1 MAASQSPRQ
10 DGKKMQWKIG
20 RRLILW
26 GIVAATTILVF
37 AGWKS
42 YRNTTR
48 LVEAA
53 EARKSSYELVQVLD
67 EVEMRLVDA
76 ETGQRGYLLTGD
88 EAYLQPYHTAIKNL
102 DQVMARLKDF
112 SSNNPKQQE
121 QISSLWLLIENKLG
135 ELQRTIDLRRREEIA
150 AANQVVLQGSGKRW
164 MDQIRGVITDMKND
178 GYEVRRIR
186 TQQMNEM
193 AVATE
198 RTILI
203 GYFVSLSLLVFVFV
217 LLDRELRERKRAQ
230 EAQGKSEKWLAT
242 TLGSIGDAV
251 IATDMNGAVTFMNPV
266 AQSLTGWSL
275 VEAQGKSMDLV
286 FDIVNKET
294 RRAVENPVKKVFRE
308 GKVVGLAD
316 HTLLISKNGKE
327 FEIEDSAAP
336 IVTAAGERLG
346 VVLVF
351 RDITELNQTREEL
364 DRYFTLSIELLCIAG
379 TDGYFKRLNP
389 VWEKVLGYSTNELME
404 KPFLEFIHPDDRQAT
419 IQESAKLDKGIN
431 TISFEN
437 RYRCKDGSYRWFM
450 WSATPLAE
458 KQLIYAM
465 ARDVTEVKRAEQA
478 LRLSEEQNRLLFE
491 SNPHPVWVYDLETLA
506 IIDVNEAAIRNY
518 GYSREEFLT
527 LTIKDIRPAED
538 VPAVLESVAKSG
550 TMLEENRIWRH
561 RRKNGTLL
569 DVEITSHPLVYAGRN
584 ARLVVSTDITKR
596 KQAEEALRQSEER
609 FRLLVSGVKDYAI
622 FMLDVD
628 GRVASWNAGA
638 ERFKGYQAQEIIGQ
652 SFSRFYTPEDIAEDK
667 PGQEL
672 RIAAAEG
679 RVEDEGWRVRK
690 DGSGFWAN
698 VIITAVR
705 DPQGNLL
712 GFSKITRDITER
724 KQTQEAL
731 TKAKEEA
738 ERSNKFKDQFLSTMS
753 HELRTPLNAVLGFSD
768 LLTEERY
775 GPLNDRQRRYV
786 THIHTGGKHLL
797 RLINDILDLS
807 KIEAGRLQLA
817 IESVLID
824 GSFAEVIDTLRPL
837 ADKKS
842 QALVVNTSPDLSVR
856 ADTTRFKQILMNL
869 LGNAIKFTP
878 EGGKIELTAQQLGE
892 VVRVEV
898 RDSGPGIPVEEQQR
912 IFEAFHRLRQSEKG
926 AEGTGLGLAIT
937 RRLVELHGGHLGL
950 ESQPGQGSC
959 FYFTLPSVVAYA
971 TDEARDRSSGEM
983 ARESIRILVIEDD
996 PAAAQLLQSHLAS
1009 AGYDVVLCDHPQR
1022 ALEMA
1027 AELQPS
1033 AVTLDILMKPVNGW
1047 EILPN
1052 LKSDPRT
1059 SKIPVIVVTVVD
1071 QPTTGALLGADEYV
1085 VKPVDKATLLAAVER
1100 CLNQRGRIGRAR
1112 PILVVEDDT
1121 PTREFIAELLSKNGY
1136 LVGTAADGAEARAQV
1151 AAAVPELVILD
1162 LILPEVSGF
1171 QLLAEWRI
1179 ESRTADLPI
1188 FVLTSK
1194 DLTLEE
1200 RDYIRKNTGAL
1211 FQKQERWQEALIRQL
1226 QRAVP
1231 PVLMEKS

>member
-1 MAASQSPRQ
+1 
-10 DGKKMQWKIG
+10 MQWKIG
-20 RRLILW
+20 RQLILW
-26 GIVAATTILVF
+26 GFVAATIILVF
-37 AGWKS
+37 AGWES
-42 YRNTTR
+42 YRNTAR
-48 LVEAA
+48 LVESA
-53 EARKSSYELVQVLD
+53 EGRKSSYELGQVLD
-67 EVEMRLVDA
+67 EVETRLVDA

-88 EAYLQPYHTAIKNL
+88 EAYLEPYHKASKNL
-102 DQVMARLKDF
+102 DQVMARLKEF
-112 SSNNPKQQE
+112 TSNNPKQQE
-121 QISSLWLLIENKLG
+121 QVSSLAFLIENKLG
-135 ELQRTIDLRRREEIA
+135 ELQRTIDLRRKEEIA
-150 AANQVVLQGSGKRW
+150 AANQLVLQGTGKRW
-164 MDQIRGVITDMKND
+164 MDQIRSVITEMKTE
-178 GYEVRRIR
+178 GSELRRIR

-198 RTILI
+198 RTTIV
-203 GYFVSLSLLVFVFV
+203 GYFLSLSLLVFVFV
-217 LLDRELRERKRAQ
+217 LLDRELRERKRVQ
-230 EAQGKSEKWLAT
+230 EALGKSEKWLST

-251 IATDMNGAVTFMNPV
+251 IATDMNGAVTFMNTV
-266 AQSLTGWSL
+266 AQSLTGWRL

-294 RRAVENPVKKVFRE
+294 RRPVENPVKKVFRE

-389 VWEKVLGYSTNELME
+389 VWEKVLGYSTNELMA

-437 RYRCKDGSYRWFM
+437 RYRCKDGSYRWLS
-450 WSATPLAE
+450 WSATPFAE
-458 KQLIYAM
+458 KQLIYAV
-465 ARDVTEVKRAEQA
+465 ARDVTELKRAEQA
-478 LRLSEEQNRLLFE
+478 LRQSEERNRLLFE

-538 VPAVLESVAKSG
+538 VQAVLESVAKSG
-550 TMLEENRIWRH
+550 PMLDENRIWRH
-561 RRKNGTLL
+561 RRKNGSML
-569 DVEITSHPLVYAGRN
+569 DVEVTSHSIVYAGRN

-609 FRLLVSGVKDYAI
+609 FRLLITGVKDYAI
-622 FMLDVD
+622 FMLDPD

-652 SFSRFYTPEDIAEDK
+652 PSSRFYTPEDVAEGK
-667 PGQEL
+667 PGRGL

-679 RVEDEGWRVRK
+679 RAEDEGWRVRK
-690 DGSGFWAN
+690 DGTQFWAN
-698 VIITAVR
+698 VVITALH
-705 DPQGNLL
+705 DEKGKLL

-731 TKAKEEA
+731 MEAKEEA

-775 GPLNDRQRRYV
+775 GPLNDRQRRYL

-817 IESVLID
+817 IESVPVD
-824 GSFAEVIDTLRPL
+824 GSIAEVVDTLRPL
-837 ADKKS
+837 ADNKS
-842 QALVVNTSPDLSVR
+842 QSLVVNTSPDLGVR
-856 ADTTRFKQILMNL
+856 ADATRFKQILMNL

-892 VVRVEV
+892 VVRVDV
-898 RDSGPGIPVEEQQR
+898 RDSGPGIPAEEQQR
-912 IFEAFHRLRQSEKG
+912 IFEAFHRLRQTEKS

-950 ESQPGQGSC
+950 ESQPGLGSC

-971 TDEARDRSSGEM
+971 TDEARDLSSGKM
-983 ARESIRILVIEDD
+983 ARESVRILVIEDD
-996 PAAAQLLQSHLAS
+996 PAAAHLLQSHLAS
-1009 AGYDVVLCDHPQR
+1009 AGYEAVLCDHPQR

-1047 EILPN
+1047 EVLPA

-1059 SKIPVIVVTVVD
+1059 SRIPVIVVTVVD
-1071 QPTTGALLGADEYV
+1071 QPTTGVLLGADEYI
-1085 VKPVDKATLLAAVER
+1085 VKPVERATLLAAVER
-1100 CLNQRGRIGRAR
+1100 CLHQRGQIGRAG

-1121 PTREFIAELLSKNGY
+1121 PTREFIAELLSKSGY
-1136 LVGTAADGAEARAQV
+1136 LVGTAADGAEARARV
-1151 AAAVPELVILD
+1151 AESVPELVILD

-1231 PVLMEKS
+1231 PVLTGKS